1 MMKDKELPY
10 EDFRYHVCICS
21 IFSFSQ
27 AVISSHYIL
36 YHFHGFLEAY
46 WLQPVGA
53 VAYFYTH

>member
-1 MMKDKELPY
+1 MKTLGIMYASVVFFP
-10 EDFRYHVCICS
+10 
-21 IFSFSQ
+21 SQ
-27 AVISSHYIL
+27 AVVSSHYIL